1 MTSHPSENF
10 GAVPVFTRLETARLV
25 AVVTIERL
33 DDVSPLC
40 RALLAGG
47 VSVIE
52 CALRTP
58 RALEALTQIKQ
69 VFPEVLLGAGTVL
82 TPDQADK
89 AREAGANF
97 ALAPGLDAATVR
109 HCEQVALP
117 FIPGVATASEIQA
130 ASALGCR
137 WLKWFP
143 AGPLGGVS
151 ALRTLAAPFRHFG
164 VKYLPLGGISFA
176 MLKDYLAEPDVGAV
190 GGSWIAPTELV
201 RLRNWDEIK
210 QRASQATAFVR
221 AGGESL

>member
-1 MTSHPSENF
+1 MTSHLGKNLES
-10 GAVPVFTRLETARLV
+10 AQAFTRLQSTRLV
-25 AVVTIERL
+25 AVITIERP
-33 DDVSPLC
+33 DDVQPLC

-58 RALEALTQIKQ
+58 RALGALTQIKQ
-69 VFPEVLLGAGTVL
+69 AFPEVLLGAGTVL
-82 TPDQADK
+82 TPDQADN
-89 AREAGANF
+89 AREAGADF

-130 ASALGCR
+130 AIALGCR

-143 AGPLGGVS
+143 AGPLGGAG
-151 ALRTLAAPFRHFG
+151 ALRTLAAPFRHLG
-164 VKYLPLGGISFA
+164 VRYLPLGGISVDV
-176 MLKDYLAEPDVGAV
+176 LKDYLAERDVGAV

-201 RLRNWDEIK
+201 RLRSWKEIE
-210 QRASQATAFVR
+210 QRASMATAFVR